1 MGEAHY
7 SRVTI
12 LGEEYRIGGDAA
24 GAPVPEL
31 AAYVNKKIQEIR
43 RQGGAP
49 DPKRVAVLTSLNL
62 ADELFRERAL
72 AAALLTEV
80 KRRVAKMDSIL
91 TESLREGS

>member
-1 MGEAHY
+1 MGEAQY
-7 SRVTI
+7 NRVTI
-12 LGEEYRIGGDAA
+12 LGEEYRIGGDAS

-31 AAYVNKKIQEIR
+31 AAYVNEKIQEVR
-43 RQGGAP
+43 RHGATA
-49 DPKRVAVLTSLNL
+49 DPKRVAVLASLNL

-91 TESLREGS
+91 TESLRERG